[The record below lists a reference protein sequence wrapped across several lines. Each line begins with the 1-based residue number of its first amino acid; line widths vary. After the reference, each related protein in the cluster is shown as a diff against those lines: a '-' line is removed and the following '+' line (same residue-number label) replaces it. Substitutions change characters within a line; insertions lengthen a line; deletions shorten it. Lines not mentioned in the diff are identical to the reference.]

1 MKNKKFYNYRLK
13 MLLNKLEILD
23 LQNQYVEKFTN
34 EYKSLFMTEVLK
46 HFNQPVVVSVV
57 TSKP

>member
-1 MKNKKFYNYRLK
+1 